1 MDRMEKFA
9 SQVFNKRKEDSVK
22 WANKV
27 SLRKTAGK
35 PKQGPYYWVYLNPN
49 WVLKSVPVEGNAETV
64 DHVNFWRNVISP
76 LMSTHYKANERDI
89 NDLPYSMP
97 RGRVQVLPDRQGRQT
112 WVIYHG
118 LDFLMTDSMKKQVL
132 EQFDLS
138 AQWRAGL
145 VRFVPD
151 DHEIVMQDDF
161 ESIKSLIRL
170 PSKEDKKIKLIE
182 PNFE

>member
-1 MDRMEKFA
+1 MDRVEKLA
-9 SQVFNKRKEDSVK
+9 SCVFNKRKEDAVR

-27 SLRKTAGK
+27 SLVKTAGK

-49 WVLKSVPVEGNAETV
+49 WVLKSVPIEGDGETV
-64 DHVNFWRNVISP
+64 DHVSFWDSAIAPLISNY
-76 LMSTHYKANERDI
+76 YKIDGQKI
-89 NDLPYSMP
+89 KDLPYSMP
-97 RGRVQVLPDRQGRQT
+97 RGRVQVIPDKMGRQN

-118 LDFLMTDSMKKQVL
+118 LDFPMSDIMKKQIL

-151 DHEIVMQDDF
+151 DHEIMMREDF
-161 ESIKSLIRL
+161 ESLKSLVKI
-170 PSKEDKKIKLIE
+170 PSKENKKINIIDHD
-182 PNFE
+182 F